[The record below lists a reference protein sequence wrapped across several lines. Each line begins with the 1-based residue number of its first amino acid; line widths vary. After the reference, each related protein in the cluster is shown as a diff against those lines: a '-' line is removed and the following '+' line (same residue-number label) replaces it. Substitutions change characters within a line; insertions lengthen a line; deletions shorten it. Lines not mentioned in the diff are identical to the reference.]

1 MENKET
7 EVLNTLKVLEDTI
20 RKAVDAYT
28 IELTDLAVAKDD
40 SRALDSNLPV
50 SHDLVDQIEAKFNTK
65 FSEDWESNADYR
77 YYEETTVDGHSVFV
91 GTQVRDSNGLVNPSE
106 DIFLYQEGMIKD
118 FVYRLKQGDFENNLV
133 QFEGVYDG
141 NYDLLSEFSD
151 ILQESLEDDINIQV
165 KEFLKGLI

>member
-7 EVLNTLKVLEDTI
+7 EVLNTLKVLENTI
-20 RKAVDAYT
+20 RKAVDAYI
-28 IELTDLAVAKDD
+28 IELTDLAVAEEDPQ
-40 SRALDSNLPV
+40 S
-50 SHDLVDQIEAKFNTK
+50 LVDRVEAKFNTK

-77 YYEETTVDGHSVFV
+77 YYEESTVDGHSVFV
-91 GTQVRDSNGLVNPSE
+91 GTQVKGSNVLVNPPD

-118 FVYRLKQGDFENNLV
+118 FVDRLKQGDFENNLV
-133 QFEGVYDG
+133 QFEGIYDG

-165 KEFLKGLI
+165 KEFLNKCV

>member
-7 EVLNTLKVLEDTI
+7 EVLNTLKVLENNI
-20 RKAVDAYT
+20 RKAVDDYI
-28 IELTDLAVAKDD
+28 IELTDLAVAEEDPQ
-40 SRALDSNLPV
+40 S
-50 SHDLVDQIEAKFNTK
+50 LVDRVEAKFKTK

-77 YYEETTVDGHSVFV
+77 YYEESTVDGHSVFV
-91 GTQVRDSNGLVNPSE
+91 GTQVRDSHGLVNPSE

-133 QFEGVYDG
+133 QFEGIYDG
-141 NYDLLSEFSD
+141 NYDLWSEFSD

-165 KEFLKGLI
+165 KEFLNKLI

>member
-7 EVLNTLKVLEDTI
+7 KVLSTIEVLENNI
-20 RKAVDAYT
+20 RKAVDAYI
-28 IELTDLAVAKDD
+28 IELTDQAVAKDD
-40 SRALDSNLPV
+40 NQALDSNLPP
-50 SHDLVDQIEAKFNTK
+50 SHDLVYRIEAKFNTK

-91 GTQVRDSNGLVNPSE
+91 GTQVKGSNVLVNPPD

-118 FVYRLKQGDFENNLV
+118 FIYRLKQGDFENNLV
-133 QFEGVYDG
+133 QFEGIYDG

-165 KEFLKGLI
+165 KEFLNKCV